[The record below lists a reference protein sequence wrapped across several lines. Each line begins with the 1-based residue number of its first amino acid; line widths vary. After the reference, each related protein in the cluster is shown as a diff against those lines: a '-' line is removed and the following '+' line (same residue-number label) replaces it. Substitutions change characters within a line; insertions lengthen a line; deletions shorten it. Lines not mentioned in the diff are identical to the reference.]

1 MACPFVFAITKPFLH
16 FKMQKGF
23 FTSKKQKVGLRQVAF
38 YGGGEA
44 AAVKELQQLPSPS
57 RKKSLT
63 LPHKFLKHNKS
74 APSAKSAR
82 ENANRL
88 QKF

>member
-1 MACPFVFAITKPFLH
+1 LFSPSQNPFCILKCR
-16 FKMQKGF
+16 KGF
-23 FTSKKQKVGLRQVAF
+23 SLQKQKVGLRQVAF

-44 AAVKELQQLPSPS
+44 AAIKELQQLPSPS

>member
-1 MACPFVFAITKPFLH
+1 LFSPSQNPFCILKCRKVFSL
-16 FKMQKGF
+16 Q
-23 FTSKKQKVGLRQVAF
+23 KQKVGLRQVAF
-38 YGGGEA
+38 YGGGFA
-44 AAVKELQQLPSPS
+44 AAIKELQQLPSPS

>member
-1 MACPFVFAITKPFLH
+1 MFFAITQPFLR
-16 FKMQKGF
+16 FKRKKGF
-23 FTSKKQKVGLRQVAF
+23 PFQKKQKVGLRQVAF
-38 YGGGEA
+38 SSGGEA
-44 AAVKELQQLPSPS
+44 AAEKELQQLPSPS

>member
-1 MACPFVFAITKPFLH
+1 LFSPSQNPFCILKCR
-16 FKMQKGF
+16 KGF
-23 FTSKKQKVGLRQVAF
+23 SLQKTKGRSSASRFLRRRRSRRRKRAPTIAF
-38 YGGGEA
+38 A
-44 AAVKELQQLPSPS
+44 S

>member
-1 MACPFVFAITKPFLH
+1 MACPFVLPSQNPFCIL
-16 FKMQKGF
+16 KCRKGF
-23 FTSKKQKVGLRQVAF
+23 SLQKQKVGLRQVAF

-44 AAVKELQQLPSPS
+44 AAIKELQQLPSPS

>member
-1 MACPFVFAITKPFLH
+1 MACPFFSPSQNPFCIL
-16 FKMQKGF
+16 KCRKGF
-23 FTSKKQKVGLRQVAF
+23 SLQKQKVGLRQVAF

>member
-1 MACPFVFAITKPFLH
+1 MFSPSQNPFCILKCR
-16 FKMQKGF
+16 KGF
-23 FTSKKQKVGLRQVAF
+23 SLQKQKVGLRQVAF

-44 AAVKELQQLPSPS
+44 AAIKELQQLPSPS